1 MRGAI
6 ALTVGLIMSGASA
19 EAQLPA
25 AAASP
30 PVPSAAPA
38 EPGVLSYQAPKLALD
53 RGATAC
59 VGFFVDAL
67 RITVEAEHQE
77 LSSWHPTQPA
87 SRTFWTAQV
96 DRNGT
101 RGSFVGVVPT
111 PEGKCDAQTVR
122 ATYLKVDCKAAV
134 ASLGKGGSPPVAMYD
149 ATVIQK
155 DTTGRLSMFLQ
166 AGAGCVH
173 LEMATLYGR

>member
-1 MRGAI
+1 MNRGLAWTI
-6 ALTVGLIMSGASA
+6 ALFVGAAGATIA
-19 EAQLPA
+19 GAQAPT
-25 AAASP
+25 STSTP
-30 PVPSAAPA
+30 PVAPA
-38 EPGVLSYQAPKLALD
+38 EAGVMSYQAPKLALD
-53 RGATAC
+53 RGATSC

-87 SRTFWTAQV
+87 ARTFWTAQV
-96 DRNGT
+96 DRQGA
-101 RGSFVGVVPT
+101 RGSFIGVVPT
-111 PEGKCDAQTVR
+111 AEGKCDAQTVR

-134 ASLGKGGSPPVAMYD
+134 AAWGKGGSAPVAMYD

-155 DTTGRLSMFLQ
+155 DLTGRLSMFLQ
-166 AGAGCVH
+166 AGPGCVH

>member
-25 AAASP
+25 AAAAP

-67 RITVEAEHQE
+67 RLTVEAEHQE
-77 LSSWHPTQPA
+77 LSSWHPLQPSA
-87 SRTFWTAQV
+87 RTFWTAQV
-96 DRNGT
+96 DRHGA

-111 PEGKCDAQTVR
+111 AEGRCDAQTVR
-122 ATYLKVDCKAAV
+122 VSYLKADCKAAV
-134 ASLGKGGSPPVAMYD
+134 AALGRGGSQPVAMYD

-155 DTTGRLSMFLQ
+155 DSTGRLSMFLP

-173 LEMATLYGR
+173 VEMATLYGR

>member
-1 MRGAI
+1 MSRGLAAMI
-6 ALTVGLIMSGASA
+6 ALFTGATGATSA
-19 EAQLPA
+19 LAQASVSSPIPPA
-25 AAASP
+25 T
-30 PVPSAAPA
+30 
-38 EPGVLSYQAPKLALD
+38 PGETSVMSYQAPKLALD
-53 RGATAC
+53 RGATSC

-96 DRNGT
+96 DRQGA

-111 PEGKCDAQTVR
+111 AEGKCDAQTVR
-122 ATYLKVDCKAAV
+122 ATYLKIDCKAAV
-134 ASLGKGGSPPVAMYD
+134 AALGKGGSAPVPMYD

-155 DTTGRLSMFLQ
+155 DSTGRLSMFLQ
-166 AGAGCVH
+166 AGSGCVH